1 MATTTIY
8 QGSHLT
14 TTSTVTASCTTAVPG
29 AYGYVPFDPSTCNF
43 NYHFYP
49 SFTGNLAFATIFGLS
64 TLVHLIEAIAFK
76 KKFCWVV
83 IMGGAWETGAF
94 IARTLGSRDQQEE
107 QFAFWGGFSSFWHHS
122 IPLLTVELGVNAFV
136 YMTVARMVHF
146 GFADKQIWNIKATKL
161 TILFVWIDVVCFLVQ
176 AGGGGMLSIKDE
188 PNIARIGT
196 KDTSGASLQQRPIE
210 GFNIGDVG
218 GITSHR
224 GKFEDSE
231 TLNELM
237 AQTCVLVLQVRT
249 VYRLIEFGPGLN
261 ADNPLLTKEIYPFAL
276 DALPMS
282 LALTMLNAM
291 HPGFVLRG
299 TEERQ
304 QSRATDSTRKNREY
318 IRMEHIGDI
327 YPGFRTSGDKAAQS
341 TSNRPLRQAD
351 KCMESYSYGRIHWT
365 VPHPYCNSTCLK
377 QAAIVPLPQTR
388 GTNLASFKA

>member
-1 MATTTIY
+1 MATTTISH
-8 QGSHLT
+8 GSHF
-14 TTSTVTASCTTAVPG
+14 TSTSSTVMASCTTAVPG
-29 AYGYVPFDPSTCNF
+29 MHGYVPFDPNTCNS

-49 SFTGNLAFATIFGLS
+49 SFTGNLAFATVFGLS
-64 TLVHLIEAIAFK
+64 TVAHLIEAIAFR

-94 IARTLGSRDQQEE
+94 IARTLGSRDQQEK
-107 QFAFWGGFSSFWHHS
+107 QFAFWGQLLF
-122 IPLLTVELGVNAFV
+122 ILAPLWVNAFV
-136 YMTVARMVHF
+136 YMTVARMVHL
-146 GFADKQIWNIKATKL
+146 GLADKQIWNIKATKL
-161 TILFVWIDVVCFLVQ
+161 TVLFVWIDVVCFLVQ
-176 AGGGGMLSIKDE
+176 AGGGGMLSNKDE

-196 KDTSGASLQQRPIE
+196 KNTSGASLQQWPNE

-224 GKFEDSE
+224 GRFEDSE
-231 TLNELM
+231 TLNKLM
-237 AQTCVLVLQVRT
+237 ARQVTANFRVLQVRT

-299 TEERQ
+299 TDREFPSLSRAETTAIQRQKKEERQ

-318 IRMEHIGDI
+318 IRMEHIG
-327 YPGFRTSGDKAAQS
+327 
-341 TSNRPLRQAD
+341 
-351 KCMESYSYGRIHWT
+351 
-365 VPHPYCNSTCLK
+365 
-377 QAAIVPLPQTR
+377 
-388 GTNLASFKA
+388 

>member
-1 MATTTIY
+1 
-8 QGSHLT
+8 GSHLT

-76 KKFCWVV
+76 KQMTPK
-83 IMGGAWETGAF
+83 
-94 IARTLGSRDQQEE
+94 
-107 QFAFWGGFSSFWHHS
+107 

-196 KDTSGASLQQRPIE
+196 K
-210 GFNIGDVG
+210 
-218 GITSHR
+218 
-224 GKFEDSE
+224 
-231 TLNELM
+231 
-237 AQTCVLVLQVRT
+237 
-249 VYRLIEFGPGLN
+249 
-261 ADNPLLTKEIYPFAL
+261 EIYPFAL

-299 TEERQ
+299 TVREFPSL
-304 QSRATDSTRKNREY
+304 SRAETTA
-318 IRMEHIGDI
+318 I
-327 YPGFRTSGDKAAQS
+327 Q
-341 TSNRPLRQAD
+341 RQ
-351 KCMESYSYGRIHWT
+351 KKG
-365 VPHPYCNSTCLK
+365 
-377 QAAIVPLPQTR
+377 
-388 GTNLASFKA
+388 GTPTIKGY

>member
-14 TTSTVTASCTTAVPG
+14 TTSSTVTASCTIAVPG
-29 AYGYVPFDPSTCNF
+29 AYGYVPFDPNTCNS

-64 TLVHLIEAIAFK
+64 TIAHLIEAIAFK

-107 QFAFWGGFSSFWHHS
+107 QFAFWGGLLF
-122 IPLLTVELGVNAFV
+122 ILAPLWVNAFV

-146 GFADKQIWNIKATKL
+146 GLADKQIWNIKATKL
-161 TILFVWIDVVCFLVQ
+161 TVLFVWIDVVCFLVQ
-176 AGGGGMLSIKDE
+176 AGGGGMLSNKDE

-196 KDTSGASLQQRPIE
+196 KVYTAGVAIQMTFVIIFGAMTAWFYRRIHQVPRCNNGRLK
-210 GFNIGDVG
+210 GL
-218 GITSHR
+218 
-224 GKFEDSE
+224 
-231 TLNELM
+231 TLVML
-237 AQTCVLVLQVRT
+237 AVLLLIVVRT

-299 TEERQ
+299 TDSEFPSLSRAERTAIQRQKKEERQ
-304 QSRATDSTRKNREY
+304 QSRATNSTRKNREY
-318 IRMEHIGDI
+318 IRMEHIG
-327 YPGFRTSGDKAAQS
+327 
-341 TSNRPLRQAD
+341 
-351 KCMESYSYGRIHWT
+351 
-365 VPHPYCNSTCLK
+365 
-377 QAAIVPLPQTR
+377 
-388 GTNLASFKA
+388 